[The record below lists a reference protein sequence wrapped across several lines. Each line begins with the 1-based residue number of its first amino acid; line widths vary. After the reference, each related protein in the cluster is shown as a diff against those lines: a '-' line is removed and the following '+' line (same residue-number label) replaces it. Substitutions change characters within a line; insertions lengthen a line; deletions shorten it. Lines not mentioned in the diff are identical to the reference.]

1 MRLII
6 VPILIYCY
14 TYNKS
19 ITGGEDMQD
28 MSLYSGK
35 RYLMGILN
43 TLCCCTTHILNLV
56 IAPVIIYIAADF
68 GIDNATAGYASTL
81 HVLAQGIFILISPIM
96 IGWIGNK
103 RTQIIG
109 LTIMI
114 AGALASYF
122 ANSFSMLLVC
132 RFITGMGHG
141 VCSGCSNAVIAEWM
155 PAKDKSI
162 FITVNG
168 LAIAAITMLSYTCT
182 VPLFHAVGDS
192 WRVLLLALGIML
204 VVVNAVWIT
213 FYKDNHALNE
223 YLKKQ
228 NALEGRKT
236 NAFSG
241 MREALSRRD
250 VWIYWLFM
258 GFATVGANGIN
269 TYLPQF
275 LQNVRG
281 YTDAASSSVIG
292 IASGIG
298 FAATLLG
305 GIVTTALGKRKVLI
319 IPSMLVCILFLS
331 LSLTLGNP
339 VLISAA
345 FIVYSVST
353 NFRGS
358 AQGTVTTELKNGSPA
373 LASSASAVSFGIG
386 FIATSLTSPMLKMS
400 TSLLGAERSM
410 LVFVPLFVIAL
421 IFGCMLPETGPG
433 RAKKQA

>member
-1 MRLII
+1 
-6 VPILIYCY
+6 
-14 TYNKS
+14 
-19 ITGGEDMQD
+19 MQD

-358 AQGTVTTELKNGSPA
+358 AQGTITTELKNGSPA

-410 LVFVPLFVIAL
+410 LVFVPLFVISL

>member
-114 AGALASYF
+114 ASALASYF

>member
-1 MRLII
+1 
-6 VPILIYCY
+6 
-14 TYNKS
+14 
-19 ITGGEDMQD
+19 MQD

-56 IAPVIIYIAADF
+56 ISPIIIYIAADF
-68 GIDNATAGYASTL
+68 GLDNATAGYASTL

-114 AGALASYF
+114 VGAVASYF
-122 ANSFSMLLVC
+122 AGSFSMLLVC

-155 PAKDKSI
+155 PAKDKSV

-182 VPLFHAVGDS
+182 VPLFHAAGDS

-204 VVVNAVWIT
+204 IVVNVVWIV
-213 FYKDNHALNE
+213 FYKDNDALNE

-228 NALEGRKT
+228 NALDGKKT

-305 GIVTTALGKRKVLI
+305 GIVTTALGRRKVLI
-319 IPSMLVCILFLS
+319 IPSMIVCTLFLT

-345 FIVYSVST
+345 FIVYSIST

-386 FIATSLTSPMLKMS
+386 FIATSLTSPMLKTS
-400 TSLLGAERSM
+400 TSLLGEEKSM
-410 LVFVPLFVIAL
+410 LVFVPLFVISL
-421 IFGCMLPETGPG
+421 IFACMLPETGPG
-433 RAKKQA
+433 RSKKQP

>member
-1 MRLII
+1 
-6 VPILIYCY
+6 
-14 TYNKS
+14 
-19 ITGGEDMQD
+19 MQD

-281 YTDAASSSVIG
+281 FSDAAASSIVG
-292 IASGIG
+292 VASGISAVATFLGG
-298 FAATLLG
+298 FA
-305 GIVTTALGKRKVLI
+305 TTALGKRKIII
-319 IPSMLVCILFLS
+319 IPSYILSMSFLVLALS
-331 LSLTLGNP
+331 FSGAGA
-339 VLISAA
+339 ISGM
-345 FIVYSVST
+345 FIAYTIFNNMRTPASQTIS
-353 NFRGS
+353 
-358 AQGTVTTELKNGSPA
+358 TELKNVTPQ
-373 LASSASAVSFGIG
+373 LTSSAAAIAFGIG
-386 FIATSLTSPMLKMS
+386 FIGTFFTSPLLKLSIALFGEANQMLIYI
-400 TSLLGAERSM
+400 
-410 LVFVPLFVIAL
+410 PLFVISFIAIL
-421 IFGCMLPETGPG
+421 LMPETGPG
-433 RAKKQA
+433 RKAKA

>member
-410 LVFVPLFVIAL
+410 LVFVPLFVISL

>member
-96 IGWIGNK
+96 TGWIGNK

-373 LASSASAVSFGIG
+373 LASSASAISFGIG

-410 LVFVPLFVIAL
+410 LVFVPLFVISL

>member
-1 MRLII
+1 MCLII

-204 VVVNAVWIT
+204 VVVNAVWIA

-410 LVFVPLFVIAL
+410 LVFVPLFVISL

>member
-1 MRLII
+1 
-6 VPILIYCY
+6 
-14 TYNKS
+14 
-19 ITGGEDMQD
+19 MQD

-141 VCSGCSNAVIAEWM
+141 VCSGCSNAVIAEWI

-213 FYKDNHALNE
+213 FYKDNHALND

-250 VWIYWLFM
+250 VWFYWLFM

-319 IPSMLVCILFLS
+319 IPSMVICILFLS

-345 FIVYSVST
+345 FIVYSIST

-410 LVFVPLFVIAL
+410 LVFVPLFVISL

>member
-1 MRLII
+1 MCLII

-204 VVVNAVWIT
+204 VVVNAVWIA

-358 AQGTVTTELKNGSPA
+358 AQGTVPTELKNGSPA

-410 LVFVPLFVIAL
+410 LVFVPLFVISL

>member
-1 MRLII
+1 
-6 VPILIYCY
+6 
-14 TYNKS
+14 
-19 ITGGEDMQD
+19 

-358 AQGTVTTELKNGSPA
+358 AQGTITTELKNGSPA

-410 LVFVPLFVIAL
+410 LVFVPLFVISL

>member
-1 MRLII
+1 MCLII

-204 VVVNAVWIT
+204 VVVNAVWIA